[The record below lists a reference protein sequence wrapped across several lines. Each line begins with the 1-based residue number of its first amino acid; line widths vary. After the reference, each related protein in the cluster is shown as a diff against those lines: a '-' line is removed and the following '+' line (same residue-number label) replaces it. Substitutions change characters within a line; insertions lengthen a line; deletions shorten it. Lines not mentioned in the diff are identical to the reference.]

1 MGHSWRSRAVW
12 ASAVLP
18 LVAIMGVT
26 PSAAADPVGGGHA
39 ASFGATASLTDQAV
53 IPPTPTAEV
62 TAPPFGD
69 DANNTAI
76 PIDADPLLVN
86 GTLIAKAAVHQASDI
101 PSEIG
106 QAASKQA
113 VDGPY
118 NAAAVGQIED
128 LTLLPAALPED
139 ASLVSADLVRAEA
152 VAVCKAGAVQYSASS
167 EIVDLKIGG
176 QDPVSGPLND
186 LIAQLEAGLQ
196 PLAPLVNV
204 ELNVVSKTADGAS
217 VDALVVTLL
226 EAAGTPPLATVRL
239 GHAEVS
245 GVACGGAGDVPE
257 CNDAVDNDNDALID
271 KADPGCHT
279 DGDATNDA
287 SYDPTDDS
295 EATAACADT
304 VDNDSDGKVD
314 AADPGCHSDGDANN
328 PGSYVA
334 SDTDETD
341 SQVAGAALPR
351 TGGESLPMT
360 GAAVPTALA
369 AALAA
374 GALGLLAL
382 RRRLA

>member
-1 MGHSWRSRAVW
+1 MAG
-12 ASAVLP
+12 
-18 LVAIMGVT
+18 VA
-26 PSAAADPVGGGHA
+26 PSAAADPVGSGHA
-39 ASFGATASLTDQAV
+39 SSFGATASLTDQAI

-69 DANNTAI
+69 DADSTAI

-113 VDGPY
+113 VEGPY

-128 LTLLPAALPED
+128 LTLLPKALPEA

-176 QDPVSGPLND
+176 QDPLSGPLND
-186 LIAQLEAGLQ
+186 LIAQLEDALE

-226 EAAGTPPLATVRL
+226 EAAGTPPLATVKL

-245 GVACGGAGDVPE
+245 GVACGGAGDVPQ
-257 CNDAVDNDNDALID
+257 CNDSVDNDNDALID
-271 KADPGCHT
+271 TADPGCHT
-279 DGDATNDA
+279 DGDATNPETF
-287 SYDPTDDS
+287 DPTDDS
-295 EATAACADT
+295 EGDGPACADT
-304 VDNDSDGKVD
+304 VDNDGDGKVD
-314 AADPGCHSDGDANN
+314 AADPGCHSDGDADN

-334 SDTDETD
+334 GDTDETD
-341 SQVAGAALPR
+341 AQVAGAALPR
-351 TGGESLPMT
+351 TGGESLPLT